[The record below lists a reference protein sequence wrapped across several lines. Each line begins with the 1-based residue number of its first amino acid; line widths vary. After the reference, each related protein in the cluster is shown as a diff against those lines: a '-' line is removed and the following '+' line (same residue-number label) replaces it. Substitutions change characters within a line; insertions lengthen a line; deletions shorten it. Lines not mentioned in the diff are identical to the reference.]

1 MHALRF
7 IYYFS
12 FFLAVAAAAIIHSPQ
27 SAVAAGFGVSPS
39 ALEFTVE
46 KGAEASRQLTIYNTG
61 ADAQFVAISENPA
74 VTVVPGTAMLG
85 ESESAVAT
93 VTATGKKLGKSSGE
107 ILISFTPEG
116 SSAGNEVL
124 FSLGTRVG
132 VSLNVIESSARSA
145 NFFAGALT
153 SAAIVVGGLSAYLA
167 LRRKNV
173 RLLPT
178 KA

>member
-1 MHALRF
+1 M
-7 IYYFS
+7 
-12 FFLAVAAAAIIHSPQ
+12 AVAAVACSPHRAI
-27 SAVAAGFGVSPS
+27 AAGFGVSPS
-39 ALEFTVE
+39 SLEFTVE
-46 KGAEASRQLTIYNTG
+46 KGAEASRQLMIYNTG
-61 ADAQFVAISENPA
+61 AAARFVANSGNPA
-74 VTVVPGTAMLG
+74 ITVVPGTAMLG

-107 ILISFTPEG
+107 ILISFTPDG

-145 NFFAGALT
+145 NFFVGMLT
-153 SAAIVVGGLSAYLA
+153 SSAVVVGGLFAYLA
-167 LRRKNV
+167 LRRKSA
-173 RLLPT
+173 RQLPA